1 VSRRHILTFLPA
13 VCNFKLAKILAN
25 VVPFVMEE
33 TKDMHFEYHGEVV
46 LSEEAK
52 QNEIT
57 LTGWSFKD
65 KQYRILSIACIV
77 T

>member
-1 VSRRHILTFLPA
+1 
-13 VCNFKLAKILAN
+13 
-25 VVPFVMEE
+25 MEE